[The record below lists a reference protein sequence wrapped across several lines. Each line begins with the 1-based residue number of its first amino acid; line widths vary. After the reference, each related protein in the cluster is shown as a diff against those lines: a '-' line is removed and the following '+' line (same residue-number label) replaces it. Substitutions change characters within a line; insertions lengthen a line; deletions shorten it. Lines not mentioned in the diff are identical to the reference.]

1 MRSFSSFALLL
12 LACSDSV
19 EPTPVDSGTD
29 SGSRDGG
36 RRDAAFRPDTGTP
49 ADSGT
54 DSGMDAGTFDA
65 GVDGGFP
72 DPCTEGDCTTYFF
85 VTTLLDI
92 AQAAP
97 STPTIVSGF
106 NLDGRVSDTTDAMGC
121 FKEDYMSPPPDSETG
136 VDNQLGP
143 IVAGLGS
150 GFDISGSIAS
160 AIAAG
165 DLLILFEVEGVDDP
179 MNDPEIGLSM
189 YYGLLPAGVSM
200 PMTGPDG
207 RLTPGQTFDIDP
219 RSYDAAGRRR
229 IYVPGSIVGGRLRA
243 GPVRIALDLGLVG
256 GGIALD
262 LRETYMRANLA
273 GDGSTF
279 STGVLGAS
287 LDVDDTAEMLAVAI
301 GFDVTIVRSVLASQ
315 SDLDPSPDGRM
326 CASLSAGMVFE
337 AVAAIKGAGEM

>member
-1 MRSFSSFALLL
+1 MRSFSGFFLLL
-12 LACSDSV
+12 LACGDSV
-19 EPTPVDSGTD
+19 EPAPIDAGTD
-29 SGSRDGG
+29 SGARDGG
-36 RRDAAFRPDTGTP
+36 RRDAAFRPDAAT
-49 ADSGT
+49 ADSGFDGGT
-54 DSGMDAGTFDA
+54 DAGTFDA

-72 DPCTEGDCTTYFF
+72 DPCTGGDCTTYFF
-85 VTTLLDI
+85 VTSLLDI
-92 AQAAP
+92 AQASAA
-97 STPTIVSGF
+97 TPTIVAGF
-106 NLDGRVSDTTDAMGC
+106 NIDGRVSDTTDAMGC
-121 FKEDYMSPPPDSETG
+121 FKADYMSPPPDSETG

-179 MNDPEIGLSM
+179 MDDPEIGLSM
-189 YYGLLPAGVSM
+189 YYGQLPVGVSM

-207 RLTPGQTFDIDP
+207 RLAPGQTFDIDP

-243 GPVRIALDLGLVG
+243 GPVRIFLDLGLVG

-262 LRETYMRANLA
+262 LRETHLRANLA
-273 GDGSTF
+273 ADGATF

-287 LDVDDTAEMLAVAI
+287 LDVDETAAMLAVAI

-315 SDLDPSPDGRM
+315 SDLDASPDGRT

-337 AVAAIKGAGEM
+337 AVAAVKGAGEM